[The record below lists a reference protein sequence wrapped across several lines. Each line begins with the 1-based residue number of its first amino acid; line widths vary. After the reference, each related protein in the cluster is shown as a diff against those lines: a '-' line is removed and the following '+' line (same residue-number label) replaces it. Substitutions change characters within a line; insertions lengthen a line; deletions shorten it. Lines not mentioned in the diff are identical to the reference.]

1 MYLSLFMLIG
11 KNIESINTNPG
22 KTWVFIIPPVSVIQ
36 SASMQKNFDHIPE
49 IAEGDHSLSGFHP
62 LLTRLLLNRGIR
74 TQADAEL
81 FLKPKYE
88 EHMHDPLLMHDME
101 KAVVRIFESIEAKEK
116 IVVYA
121 DYDCDGI
128 PGAVILH
135 DLLTKIGYEHFSVYI
150 PDRHEEGYGLNKDAI
165 ETFIEQEVQLLITID
180 LGTTDHEDI
189 AEAQANGIDVIVT
202 DHHLPHETLPSAFA
216 IVNPKLGAS
225 RVSDRVLNDTT
236 RSDSAESSTRHDSA
250 ESYPEPMLCGSG
262 VMFKLVQAFVKKYGE
277 YYKINEGWEKWLLD
291 MAGLATLSDMVPLV
305 GENRTIA
312 SFGMQVFRKSPRPGL
327 QQLLRKLNIDQTTI
341 VEDDITFMVTPRIN
355 AASRMDSPM
364 RAFEMLSERDPV
376 KAGALAEHLTKIND
390 ERKTLV
396 AGIMKEVKHALAER
410 TLGPIIVIGN
420 PKWRVGILGLVAGKV
435 MDEFDRPVFVWGR
448 EGTNGDTVVKGS
460 CRSNG
465 AVNVVQLMETAKE
478 HFIDFGGHELAGGF
492 SVTQDSVHFLEEKLC
507 ALFASMEKGV
517 ALASLIDATLTLSD
531 INEKTCTLITQLAPF
546 GLGNP
551 KPTFLFPG
559 VQIKKIKSFGKEKN
573 HLELTLGDS
582 TASEKVA
589 IAFFCSEDSF
599 SKKVVMGENVDLIAT
614 IEKSYFAGRTTIR
627 LRIVD
632 IQ

>member
-1 MYLSLFMLIG
+1 
-11 KNIESINTNPG
+11 
-22 KTWVFIIPPVSVIQ
+22 
-36 SASMQKNFDHIPE
+36 MQKNFDHIPE
-49 IAEGDHSLSGFHP
+49 VMEGEHTLVGFNP
-62 LLTRLLLNRGIR
+62 LLARLLLNRGIR
-74 TQADAEL
+74 TQEDAER

-101 KAVVRIFESIEAKEK
+101 KAVVRIFEAIEAKQK

-216 IVNPKLGAS
+216 IVNPKLG
-225 RVSDRVLNDTT
+225 
-236 RSDSAESSTRHDSA
+236 
-250 ESYPEPMLCGSG
+250 SYPEPMLCGSG

-364 RAFEMLSERDPV
+364 RAFEMLSERDPA

-492 SVTQDSVHFLEEKLC
+492 SVTQESVHFLEEKLC
-507 ALFASMEKGV
+507 VIFETMEKGV
-517 ALASLIDATLTLSD
+517 ISASSIDATLTLSD
-531 INEKTCTLITQLAPF
+531 INEKTSAMITQLAPF

-551 KPTFLFPG
+551 KPTFLFQN
-559 VQIKKIKSFGKEKN
+559 VTVKRIKLFGKEKN
-573 HLELTLGDS
+573 HLELALAD
-582 TASEKVA
+582 ASAPEKIA
-589 IAFFCSEDSF
+589 IAFFADENSF
-599 SKKVVMGENVDLIAT
+599 SKPIQIGDSINLIAT
-614 IEKSYFAGRTTIR
+614 LEKSYFAGRTTIR

>member
-1 MYLSLFMLIG
+1 M
-11 KNIESINTNPG
+11 SIWTAVQIDTNNARGVGVPYG
-22 KTWVFIIPPVSVIQ
+22 TI
-36 SASMQKNFDHIPE
+36 SAMQKNFNHIPE
-49 IAEGDHSLSGFHP
+49 VSEGEHTLVGFNP
-62 LLTRLLLNRGIR
+62 LLARLLLNRGIR
-74 TQADAEL
+74 TQEDAER

-101 KAVVRIFESIEAKEK
+101 KAVVRIFEAIEAKEK

-135 DLLTKIGYEHFSVYI
+135 DLFVKIGYEHFSIYI
-150 PDRHEEGYGLNKDAI
+150 PDRHEEGYGLNPEAI
-165 ETFIEQEVQLLITID
+165 QQFIDDEVKLIITID
-180 LGTTDHEDI
+180 LGTSDHADI
-189 AEAQANGIDVIVT
+189 ALAESNGVNVIVT
-202 DHHLPHETLPSAFA
+202 DHHIPHETLPNAFA
-216 IVNPKLGAS
+216 IVNPKLR
-225 RVSDRVLNDTT
+225 RVSMD
-236 RSDSAESSTRHDSA
+236 STRRESA
-250 ESYPEPMLCGSG
+250 DSYPEPMLCGSG

-396 AGIMKEVKHALAER
+396 AGIMKDVKHTLAER

-478 HFIDFGGHELAGGF
+478 HFLDFGGHELAGGF
-492 SVTQDSVHFLEEKLC
+492 SVLQESVHFLEEKLC
-507 ALFASMEKGV
+507 AIFETMEKGV
-517 ALASLIDATLTLSD
+517 ASASTLDATLVLSD
-531 INEKTCTLITQLAPF
+531 INEKTSALLTQLAPF

-551 KPTFLFPG
+551 KPTFLFQN
-559 VQIKKIKSFGKEKN
+559 VIVKRIKLFGKEKN

-589 IAFFCSEDSF
+589 IAFFADENSF
-599 SKKVVMGENVDLIAT
+599 SKPVQVGETINLIAT
-614 IEKSYFAGRTTIR
+614 LEKSYFAGRTTIR